1 MWWQQPFG
9 FMTPR
14 SSETW
19 LIYEPTILHGLPAAS
34 DKVVMDVA
42 NLMVACV
49 CMSVNV
55 HVCFP
60 FHSRESQRQ
69 QYGSG
74 EAIQFKRGCSRVT
87 LAIFTNIV
95 EVLLADRTIKTNKHC

>member
-1 MWWQQPFG
+1 
-9 FMTPR
+9 MTPR

-19 LIYEPTILHGLPAAS
+19 LIYEPTILRGLPAGS

-49 CMSVNV
+49 CI
-55 HVCFP
+55 P

-74 EAIQFKRGCSRVT
+74 EAIKFKRGCSRVT

-95 EVLLADRTIKTNKHC
+95 EVLLADRTIKTNKYC

>member
-1 MWWQQPFG
+1 
-9 FMTPR
+9 MTPR

-19 LIYEPTILHGLPAAS
+19 LIYEPTILRGLPAAS
-34 DKVVMDVA
+34 DKVVMDVG

-49 CMSVNV
+49 CMGVCV

-60 FHSRESQRQ
+60 FYSTDSQQQ
-69 QYGSG
+69 QYGSA
-74 EAIQFKRGCSRVT
+74 EAIKFKRGCSDVI

-95 EVLLADRTIKTNKHC
+95 EVLLADRTIKPNKYC